1 MNIIRNIEG
10 ATLLTI
16 GIFCAAAVTN
26 IVLHSAQV
34 LPDDR
39 SSIAAS
45 AIPLPAVAIIG
56 KRLSRTEK
64 VNLVNQDVGGCLKIS
79 FSSSCLP

>member
-16 GIFCAAAVTN
+16 GVFCAAAVTN
-26 IVLHSAQV
+26 IILHSAQV

-39 SSIAAS
+39 SSVASS
-45 AIPLPAVAIIG
+45 AIQLPSVVIVG
-56 KRLSRTEK
+56 KRLSRSEK
-64 VNLVNQDVGGCLKIS
+64 ANLVDQHAAG
-79 FSSSCLP
+79 